1 MYFLLSTIYKGESV
15 NQQSGVSPSV
25 LNIGD
30 KVRCT
35 LDLEILKQMQEGHG
49 GWNPRMADVSVWWYS
64 KYLDLLIHQI
74 LLNDMA

>member
-25 LNIGD
+25 LKVGD

-35 LDLEILKQMQEGHG
+35 LTLDLEIIKQMQEGHG
-49 GWNPRMADVSVWWYS
+49 GWNPRMADVSVW
-64 KYLDLLIHQI
+64 
-74 LLNDMA
+74 